1 MVSKEKGWMDV
12 FSNAIY
18 GVNISIILLI
28 KFYVIKRKW
37 QEEIDDMNFHNRFN
51 YVESQKAYMGNINS
65 I

>member
-28 KFYVIKRKW
+28 KFYIIKRKW

-51 YVESQKAYMGNINS
+51 YDESKKAYMGNINS

>member
-1 MVSKEKGWMDV
+1 MDV

-28 KFYVIKRKW
+28 KFYIIKRKW

-51 YVESQKAYMGNINS
+51 YNESQKAYIGNINS

>member
-1 MVSKEKGWMDV
+1 MDV

-18 GVNISIILLI
+18 GVYISIILLI
-28 KFYVIKRKW
+28 KFYIIKRKW